1 MVPDTVI
8 TRLIRLVHRA
18 QDAVEDYLGSLSEGE
33 RSAQGTYEEWA
44 PKDMLAHIN
53 YWRRRAV
60 ETLAY
65 HSREQQPPVYPDY
78 EQLNRETFEEN
89 RRLPLEHHLR
99 ESKAIIRALDEALNR
114 FEDEDL
120 TDPERYPWREGQ
132 PLISYVISNVYIHP
146 ISHLCLRYLKF
157 GDQASAFQLQETA
170 LHEVS
175 EVDDSPASRS
185 LALYDQACLLA
196 QIGEID
202 RAITILAEILPGSP
216 RLAEWSRND
225 PDLANLHTD
234 PRYQALIQR

>member
-18 QDAVEDYLGSLSEGE
+18 QEAVEDYLGGLSEGE

-53 YWRRRAV
+53 YWRRRTV
-60 ETLAY
+60 ESLAY
-65 HSREQQPPVYPDY
+65 HFREQPPPEYPDY

-89 RRLPLEHHLR
+89 RRYPLEHHLR
-99 ESKAIIRALDEALNR
+99 ESRAVIQALDQALSR

-120 TDPERYPWREGQ
+120 IDPQRYAWREGQ
-132 PLISYVISNVYIHP
+132 PLITYVISNVYIHP
-146 ISHLCLRYLKF
+146 ISHLCLRYLKI

-170 LHEVS
+170 VREVG

-196 QIGEID
+196 QVGEID
-202 RAITILAEILPGSP
+202 QAIAKLAEILPGSP
-216 RLAEWSRND
+216 RLRDWSQKD
-225 PDLANLHTD
+225 SDLAALHND
-234 PRYQALIQR
+234 PRYLALIQS